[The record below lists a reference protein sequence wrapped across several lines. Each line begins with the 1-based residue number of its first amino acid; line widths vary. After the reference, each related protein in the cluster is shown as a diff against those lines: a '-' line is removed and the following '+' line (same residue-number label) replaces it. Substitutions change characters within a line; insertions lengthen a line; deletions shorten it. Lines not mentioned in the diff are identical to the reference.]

1 MPSAADLR
9 LFVQHLSQPEYVHL
23 LLNAWPVYGMAAG
36 AFMLLCALAWRQEQA
51 QQIALC
57 WLVLMGAASLLAVHY
72 GQQGYDRVLAM
83 SNREAQ
89 GWLMV
94 HMRRA
99 QAWAWVFYATGAVAG
114 GALAAR
120 RWQPRVAY
128 CLGILA
134 CVLAL
139 WSSVL
144 GGWISQAGGQ
154 VRHGEFREG
163 PPTAEE
169 LLLGNEQAH

>member
-1 MPSAADLR
+1 MPALADLH

-36 AFMLLCALAWRQEQA
+36 AFMLLWALALGQEQTL
-51 QQIALC
+51 QIALY
-57 WLVLMGAASLLAVHY
+57 WVVLMGLASLLAVYY

-89 GWLMV
+89 QWLMV

-99 QAWAWVFYATGAVAG
+99 EAWVWVFYATGAVAA
-114 GALAAR
+114 GALVAR
-120 RWQPRVAY
+120 RWQPRLAHF
-128 CLGILA
+128 LGILTCA
-134 CVLAL
+134 LAL
-139 WSSVL
+139 WSSLL

-163 PPTAEE
+163 PPAAAE
-169 LLLGNEQAH
+169 LPLGNEQAH